1 MAVNNLQADE
11 RAKRGSNGV
20 TGHPKGVIDRFT
32 CKTLIIPVMTVMSAV
47 GSDQH
52 GHNSE

>member
-20 TGHPKGVIDRFT
+20 TDHPKGIFDYFT
-32 CKTLIIPVMTVMSAV
+32 CKALIIPVMTVMSAA
-47 GSDQH
+47 GSDQR
-52 GHNSE
+52 GHHSE